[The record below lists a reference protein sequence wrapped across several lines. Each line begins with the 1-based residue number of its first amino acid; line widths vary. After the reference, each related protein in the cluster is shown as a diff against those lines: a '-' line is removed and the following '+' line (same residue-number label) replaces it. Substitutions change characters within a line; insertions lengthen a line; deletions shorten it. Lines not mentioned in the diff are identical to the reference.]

1 MGFGREDS
9 ESGTL
14 VLGSDLVVS
23 ELLSEFGPGYHFSDR
38 RSSSPIFNRSK
49 EFTGISRT
57 ARFPSWN
64 YRFPRKNRYQ
74 TRLLEILVRV

>member
-23 ELLSEFGPGYHFSDR
+23 ELLGEFGPGYHFSDR
-38 RSSSPIFNRSK
+38 RSSSPTFNGCT
-49 EFTGISRT
+49 EFTRISRT

-64 YRFPRKNRYQ
+64 YGF
-74 TRLLEILVRV
+74 